1 MLITRVF
8 SKDLNKFFTTSFSL
22 LSDKKQNTYYDIF
35 SAIKNHILSY
45 DTKNNYSPKEFHCD
59 FEISLSNAFKS
70 VFPATNIKYCLW
82 HFDRNL
88 EINKNK
94 ICYKDVNENK
104 DIFILYKC
112 ITKLPFIDP
121 VYLED
126 LFLLI
131 KTKTNNERFLEFLKY
146 FYKTYI
152 LKYPINDWNYFNKI
166 EDTTN
171 NCCESYNNY
180 LNGYFNKKPSFFKLL
195 FILRE
200 EENFIL
206 KEEAKLLTGLW
217 SQKFKKLGGRTD
229 EIDIYVSYYKDKIN
243 EMKLQNARKK

>member
-1 MLITRVF
+1 M
-8 SKDLNKFFTTSFSL
+8 
-22 LSDKKQNTYYDIF
+22 
-35 SAIKNHILSY
+35 
-45 DTKNNYSPKEFHCD
+45 
-59 FEISLSNAFKS
+59 
-70 VFPATNIKYCLW
+70 W
-82 HFDRNL
+82 HFYRNL
-88 EINKNK
+88 EFNKNK
-94 ICYKDVNENK
+94 KCYKDVNENK

-217 SQKFKKLGGRTD
+217 SPKFKKLGGRTD

-243 EMKLQNARKK
+243 EMKLQNDTKNDIIQEWYKCLNKISFR